1 MGQATGKMLDFLE
14 SALKNLCFHV
24 KIGAFFKISSK
35 SGPVGNQILRPVPQ
49 DSIPQCG
56 DILQKIRKHIKND
69 RADQAPVRIV
79 VIMDQTMTETGYFR
93 PGDMIVSF
101 LEGIGEIVGL
111 LPDVVQR
118 GCDCP
123 PDRLLGQHD
132 LLCDPGIGN
141 VV

>member
-1 MGQATGKMLDFLE
+1 MVDVLRDMMRKGAY
-14 SALKNLCFHV
+14 CV
-24 KIGAFFKISSK
+24 KIRGLFKLTNK
-35 SGPVGNQILRPVPQ
+35 PGPVGDQILRPVPR

-56 DILQKIRKHIKND
+56 DILQKIRKYIKNN

-79 VIMDQTMTETGYFR
+79 AIMDQTMTETGYFR

-118 GCDCP
+118 GCDRP
-123 PDRLLGQHD
+123 PDRLLGQYD
-132 LLCDPGIGN
+132 LPRDPGIGN